1 MDLNST
7 QNHQNLSSLSALEII
22 QIAKQHVSFDDTET
36 AFATRSDFDLK
47 KMNLLF
53 WTMNK
58 PTLVDTG
65 TPLLQFAF
73 KIKLPFVKPVVK
85 NTLFEHFCGG
95 ETIEESERTV
105 IQLTQAGIGTI
116 LDYSVE
122 GEKSVQG
129 FETTKSE
136 IIRTIERANGDKN
149 IPFCV
154 FKVTGI
160 GHSKILEKVQA
171 KESLNAEEQ
180 EGWINLTKRLNEI
193 CEAAHKNNVRIFV
206 DGEETWF
213 QETIDD
219 LTYQMMRK
227 YNKEKPL
234 IYNTYQMY
242 TVDRLEKLKLAYQNA
257 VEENYYV
264 GAKLVRGAYMEKERR
279 RAEEKG
285 YPDPIQ
291 PDKLSTDRDFDAAM
305 EFCVENRERIA
316 LCAGTHNELSCYSL
330 VVLMDQHN
338 IKSDDSN
345 FYFAQLYGMS
355 DNMSNNLAA
364 AGYNVA
370 KYVPYGAVKDVMPY
384 LMRRADENTA
394 IAGQSS
400 REYLLIQ
407 KEIERR
413 KQARQTKR

>member
-1 MDLNST
+1 MDT
-7 QNHQNLSSLSALEII
+7 QPNTNLSDLSALEII
-22 QIAKQHVSFDDTET
+22 QMAKQHVSFDDTET

-53 WTMNK
+53 WTMNN
-58 PTLVDTG
+58 PTLVGSG
-65 TPLLQFAF
+65 TPLLKLAF
-73 KIKLPFVKPVVK
+73 KIKMPFVKPVVK

-95 ETIEESERTV
+95 ETIEDSERTV
-105 IQLTQAGIGTI
+105 IQLSQAGIGTI

-122 GEKSVQG
+122 GEKSVTG
-129 FETTKSE
+129 FEKTKNE
-136 IIRTIERANGDKN
+136 IIRTIERAKGDTN

-154 FKVTGI
+154 FKITGI

-171 KESLNAEEQ
+171 KEPLNPEEQ
-180 EGWINLTKRLNEI
+180 INWENLNKRLNEI
-193 CEAAHKNNVRIFV
+193 CETAYQNNVRLFI

-219 LTYQMMRK
+219 LTYQMMQK
-227 YNKEKPL
+227 YNKEEAL

-242 TVDRLEKLKLAYQNA
+242 TVDRLEKLKTAYQNA
-257 VEENYYV
+257 VEGNYYV
-264 GAKLVRGAYMEKERR
+264 GAKLVRGAYMEKERK

-291 PDKLSTDRDFDAAM
+291 PDKLSTDRDFDAGM
-305 EFCVENRERIA
+305 EFCVENRDRMA

-330 VVLMDQHN
+330 VVLMDTNN
-338 IKSDDSN
+338 IEKNDPN

-394 IAGQSS
+394 IAGQTS

-413 KQARQTKR
+413 KQVRKIKS

>member
-1 MDLNST
+1 MDST
-7 QNHQNLSSLSALEII
+7 QNNTNLSSMSALEII
-22 QIAKQHVSFDDTET
+22 QLAKQHVSFDDTQT
-36 AFATRSDFDLK
+36 AFATRSDYELK

-53 WTMNK
+53 WTMNN
-58 PTLVDTG
+58 PLLVSTG
-65 TPLLQFAF
+65 TPLLQLAF
-73 KIKLPFVKPVVK
+73 KIKMPFVKPIVK

-95 ETIEESERTV
+95 ETIEDSEKTV
-105 IQLTQAGIGTI
+105 QQLAQAGIGTI

-122 GEKSVQG
+122 GEKSVEG
-129 FETTKSE
+129 FETTKNE
-136 IIRTIERANGDKN
+136 IIRTIVRAKGAVT

-160 GHSKILEKVQA
+160 GHSTILEKVQA
-171 KESLNAEEQ
+171 KETLNAEEQ
-180 EGWINLTKRLNEI
+180 AGWERVQQRMNEI
-193 CEAAHKNNVRIFV
+193 CEAAYQNKVRIFV

-213 QETIDD
+213 QETIDN
-219 LTYQMMRK
+219 LTYQMMEK
-227 YNKEKPL
+227 YNKEQAI

-242 TVDRLEKLKLAYQNA
+242 TVDRLEKLKMAYQNA
-257 VEENYYV
+257 VENNYHV

-291 PDKLSTDRDFDAAM
+291 PDKLSADRDYDLGV
-305 EFCVENRERIA
+305 EFCVEKRERIA
-316 LCAGTHNELSCYSL
+316 LCAGTHNELSCYLL
-330 VVLMDQHN
+330 VVLMEKHN
-338 IKSDDSN
+338 IQKNDPN

-370 KYVPYGAVKDVMPY
+370 KYVPYGAIKDVMPY

-413 KQARQTKR
+413 KQVKRIA

>member
-1 MDLNST
+1 MDSNST
-7 QNHQNLSSLSALEII
+7 QSHQSLSDLSALEII
-22 QIAKQHVSFDDTET
+22 QIAKQHVSFDDTQT

-58 PTLVDTG
+58 PALVGTG
-65 TPLLQFAF
+65 TPLLRLAF
-73 KIKLPFVKPVVK
+73 KIKLPFVTPVVK
-85 NTLFEHFCGG
+85 STLFEHFCGG
-95 ETIEESERTV
+95 ETIEDSERTV
-105 IQLTQAGIGTI
+105 IQLKQAGIGTI

-122 GEKSVQG
+122 GEKSIQG
-129 FETTKSE
+129 FEKTKSE
-136 IIRTIERANGDKN
+136 IIRTIERAKGDKN

-160 GHSKILEKVQA
+160 GHSKILEKVQE
-171 KESLNAEEQ
+171 KEPLNAEEQ
-180 EGWINLTKRLNEI
+180 DSWKNLNQRMNEI
-193 CEAAHKNNVRIFV
+193 CEAAHQNKVRIFV

-213 QETIDD
+213 QETIDN
-219 LTYQMMRK
+219 LTYQMMEK
-227 YNKEKPL
+227 YNKEEPL

-242 TVDRLEKLKLAYQNA
+242 TIDRLEKLKLAHQNG
-257 VEENYYV
+257 VEGQYYV
-264 GAKLVRGAYMEKERR
+264 GAKIVRGAYMEKERK
-279 RAEEKG
+279 RAEENG
-285 YPDPIQ
+285 YTDPIQ

-305 EFCVENRERIA
+305 EFCIENRERIA

-330 VVLMDQHN
+330 VILMDTHN
-338 IKSDDSN
+338 IKKENPN

-394 IAGQSS
+394 IAGQTS

-413 KQARQTKR
+413 KQVRQIKR

>member
-1 MDLNST
+1 MDSNST
-7 QNHQNLSSLSALEII
+7 QNQQSLSDLSALEII
-22 QIAKQHVSFDDTET
+22 QMAKEHVSFDDTEI

-53 WTMNK
+53 WTMNNS
-58 PTLVDTG
+58 TLVDSG
-65 TPLLQFAF
+65 TPLLKLAF

-95 ETIEESERTV
+95 ETIEDSERTV

-122 GEKSVQG
+122 GEKSVKG
-129 FETTKSE
+129 FEKTKSE
-136 IIRTIERANGDKN
+136 IIRTIERAKGDEN

-154 FKVTGI
+154 FKITGI

-171 KESLNAEEQ
+171 KEPLNTEEKD
-180 EGWINLTKRLNEI
+180 GWENLNRRLNEI
-193 CEAAHKNNVRIFV
+193 CETAYQNNVRLFI

-213 QETIDD
+213 QDTIDD
-219 LTYQMMRK
+219 LTYQMMQK
-227 YNKEKPL
+227 YNKEKAL

-242 TVDRLEKLKLAYQNA
+242 TIDRLEKLKTAYQNA
-257 VEENYYV
+257 VEGNYYV
-264 GAKLVRGAYMEKERR
+264 GAKLVRGAYMEKERK

-291 PDKLSTDRDFDAAM
+291 PDKLSTDRDFDAGM
-305 EFCVENRERIA
+305 EFSVENRERIA

-330 VVLMDQHN
+330 VILMDKHN
-338 IKSDDSN
+338 IEKNDPN

-384 LMRRADENTA
+384 LIRRADENTA
-394 IAGQSS
+394 IAGQTS

-413 KQARQTKR
+413 KLVRQIKS

>member
-1 MDLNST
+1 MDST
-7 QNHQNLSSLSALEII
+7 QNNTNLSSMSALEII
-22 QIAKQHVSFDDTET
+22 QLAKQHVSFDDTQT
-36 AFATRSDFDLK
+36 AFATRSDYELK

-53 WTMNK
+53 WTMNN
-58 PTLVDTG
+58 PLLVSTG
-65 TPLLQFAF
+65 TPLLQLAF
-73 KIKLPFVKPVVK
+73 KIKMPFVKPIVK

-95 ETIEESERTV
+95 ETIEDSEKTV
-105 IQLTQAGIGTI
+105 QQLAQAGIGTI

-122 GEKSVQG
+122 GEKSVEG
-129 FETTKSE
+129 FETTKDE
-136 IIRTIERANGDKN
+136 IIRTIVRAKGAVT

-160 GHSKILEKVQA
+160 GHSTILEKVQA
-171 KESLNAEEQ
+171 KETLNAEEQ
-180 EGWINLTKRLNEI
+180 AGWERVQQRMNEI
-193 CEAAHKNNVRIFV
+193 CEAAYQNKVRIFV

-213 QETIDD
+213 QETIDN
-219 LTYQMMRK
+219 LTYQMMEK
-227 YNKEKPL
+227 YNKEQAI

-242 TVDRLEKLKLAYQNA
+242 TVDRLEKLKMAYQNA
-257 VEENYYV
+257 VENNYHV

-291 PDKLSTDRDFDAAM
+291 PDKLSADRDYDLGV
-305 EFCVENRERIA
+305 EFCVEKRERIA

-330 VVLMDQHN
+330 VVLMEKHN
-338 IKSDDSN
+338 IQKNDPN

-370 KYVPYGAVKDVMPY
+370 KYVPYGAIKDVMPY

-413 KQARQTKR
+413 KQTKRIA

>member
-1 MDLNST
+1 MDST
-7 QNHQNLSSLSALEII
+7 QNNTNLSSMSALEII
-22 QIAKQHVSFDDTET
+22 QLAKQHVSFDDTQT
-36 AFATRSDFDLK
+36 AFATRSDYELK

-53 WTMNK
+53 WTMNN
-58 PTLVDTG
+58 PLLVSTG
-65 TPLLQFAF
+65 TPLLQLAF
-73 KIKLPFVKPVVK
+73 KIKMPFVKPIVK

-95 ETIEESERTV
+95 ETIEDSEKTV
-105 IQLTQAGIGTI
+105 QQLAQAGIGTI

-122 GEKSVQG
+122 GEKSVEG
-129 FETTKSE
+129 FETTKNE
-136 IIRTIERANGDKN
+136 IIRTIVRAKGAVT

-160 GHSKILEKVQA
+160 GHSTILEKVQA
-171 KESLNAEEQ
+171 KETLNAEEQ
-180 EGWINLTKRLNEI
+180 AGWERVQQRMNEI
-193 CEAAHKNNVRIFV
+193 CEAAYQNKVRIFV

-213 QETIDD
+213 QETIDN
-219 LTYQMMRK
+219 LTYQMMEK
-227 YNKEKPL
+227 YNKEQA
-234 IYNTYQMY
+234 IVYNTYQMY
-242 TVDRLEKLKLAYQNA
+242 TVDRLEKLKMAYQNA
-257 VEENYYV
+257 VENNYHV

-291 PDKLSTDRDFDAAM
+291 PDKLSADRDYDLGV
-305 EFCVENRERIA
+305 EFCVEKRERIA

-330 VVLMDQHN
+330 VVLMEKHN
-338 IKSDDSN
+338 IQKNDPN

-370 KYVPYGAVKDVMPY
+370 KYVPYGAIKDVMPY

-413 KQARQTKR
+413 KQVKRIA

>member
-1 MDLNST
+1 MDSNST
-7 QNHQNLSSLSALEII
+7 QNVQNLASLSALEII
-22 QIAKQHVSFDDTET
+22 QMAKEHVSFDDTEI
-36 AFATRSDFDLK
+36 AFANRSDFDLK

-58 PTLVDTG
+58 PFLVDSG

-73 KIKLPFVKPVVK
+73 KVRLPFVKPVVR

-95 ETIEESERTV
+95 ETIEDSERTV

-122 GEKSVQG
+122 GKKSTEG
-129 FETTKSE
+129 FEKTKNE
-136 IIRTIERANGDKN
+136 IIRTIERAKGDKN

-154 FKVTGI
+154 FKITGI
-160 GHSKILEKVQA
+160 GHSKILEKIQ
-171 KESLNAEEQ
+171 SIQPLNADEQ
-180 EGWINLTKRLNEI
+180 DSWEKIQFRLNQI
-193 CEAAHKNNVRIFV
+193 CEKAYQNKVRIFV

-213 QETIDD
+213 QETIDN
-219 LTYQMMRK
+219 LTYQMMEK
-227 YNKEKPL
+227 YNKEEPL

-242 TVDRLEKLKLAYQNA
+242 TVDRLEKLKSAYQNA
-257 VEENYYV
+257 VEGNYYI
-264 GAKLVRGAYMEKERR
+264 GAKLVRGAYMEKERK
-279 RAEEKG
+279 RAEEQN
-285 YPDPIQ
+285 YTDPIQ
-291 PDKLSTDRDFDAAM
+291 PDKLSADRDFDAAM
-305 EFCVENRERIA
+305 AFCVENRERIA

-330 VVLMDQHN
+330 VVLMDMHN
-338 IKSDDSN
+338 IKKDDPN

-355 DNMSNNLAA
+355 DNISNNLAA

-394 IAGQSS
+394 IAGQTS

-413 KQARQTKR
+413 RKARGVS

>member
-1 MDLNST
+1 MDST
-7 QNHQNLSSLSALEII
+7 QNNTNLSSMSALEII
-22 QIAKQHVSFDDTET
+22 QLAKQHVSFDDTQT
-36 AFATRSDFDLK
+36 AFATRSDYELK

-53 WTMNK
+53 WTMNN
-58 PTLVDTG
+58 PLLVSTG
-65 TPLLQFAF
+65 TPLLQLAF
-73 KIKLPFVKPVVK
+73 KIKMPFVKPIVK

-95 ETIEESERTV
+95 ETIEDSEKTV
-105 IQLTQAGIGTI
+105 QQLAQAGIGTI

-122 GEKSVQG
+122 GEKSVEG
-129 FETTKSE
+129 FETTKNE
-136 IIRTIERANGDKN
+136 IIRTIVRAKGAVT

-160 GHSKILEKVQA
+160 GHSTILEKVQA
-171 KESLNAEEQ
+171 KETLNAEEQ
-180 EGWINLTKRLNEI
+180 AGWERVQQRMNEI
-193 CEAAHKNNVRIFV
+193 CEAAYQNKVRIFV

-213 QETIDD
+213 QETIDN
-219 LTYQMMRK
+219 LTYQMMEK
-227 YNKEKPL
+227 YNKEQAI

-242 TVDRLEKLKLAYQNA
+242 TVDRLEKLKMAYQNA
-257 VEENYYV
+257 VENNYHV

-291 PDKLSTDRDFDAAM
+291 PDKLSADRDYDLGV
-305 EFCVENRERIA
+305 EFCVEKRERIA

-330 VVLMDQHN
+330 VVLMEKHN
-338 IKSDDSN
+338 IQKNDPN

-370 KYVPYGAVKDVMPY
+370 KYVPYGAIKDVMPY

-413 KQARQTKR
+413 KQVKRIA

>member
-1 MDLNST
+1 MDIQPT
-7 QNHQNLSSLSALEII
+7 TNLSSLSALEII
-22 QIAKQHVSFDDTET
+22 QFAKQHVSFDDTET
-36 AFATRSDFDLK
+36 AFANRSDFELK

-58 PTLVDTG
+58 PAIVNSG
-65 TPLLQFAF
+65 TPFLKLAF
-73 KIKLPFVKPVVK
+73 KIRMPLVKPVVR

-95 ETIEESERTV
+95 ETIEDSERTV
-105 IQLTQAGIGTI
+105 IQLSQAGIGTI

-122 GEKSVQG
+122 GEKSVKG
-129 FETTKSE
+129 FEKTKNE
-136 IIRTIERANGDKN
+136 IIRTIERAKGDKN

-154 FKVTGI
+154 FKITGI

-171 KESLNAEEQ
+171 KETLTDQEQ
-180 EGWINLTKRLNEI
+180 EGWENLNRRIDEI
-193 CEAAHKNNVRIFV
+193 CQTAHQNDVRIFI

-219 LTYQMMRK
+219 LTYQMMQK
-227 YNKEKPL
+227 YNKEKA
-234 IYNTYQMY
+234 IVYNTYQMY
-242 TVDRLEKLKLAYQNA
+242 TVDRLEKLKTAYRNA
-257 VEENYYV
+257 VKDNYYL
-264 GAKLVRGAYMEKERR
+264 GAKLVRGAYMEKERK

-305 EFCVENRERIA
+305 EFCVEKRQRIA

-330 VVLMDQHN
+330 VVLMQAHN
-338 IKSDDSN
+338 IKKDDPN

-355 DNMSNNLAA
+355 DNISNNLAA

-370 KYVPYGAVKDVMPY
+370 KYVPYGEVKDVMPY

-413 KQARQTKR
+413 KQVRQIR

>member
-1 MDLNST
+1 MDT
-7 QNHQNLSSLSALEII
+7 QPNINLSSMSALEII
-22 QIAKQHVSFDDTET
+22 QMAKQHVSFDDTET
-36 AFATRSDFDLK
+36 AFATRSDFELK

-53 WTMNK
+53 WTMNN
-58 PTLVDTG
+58 PTLVNTG

-73 KIKLPFVKPVVK
+73 KIRMPFVKPIVK

-95 ETIEESERTV
+95 ETIEDSERTV
-105 IQLTQAGIGTI
+105 IQLAQAGIGTI

-122 GEKSVQG
+122 GEKSVEG
-129 FETTKSE
+129 FEKTKDE
-136 IIRTIERANGDKN
+136 IIRTIVRAKGDKN

-160 GHSKILEKVQA
+160 GHSKILEKIQA
-171 KESLNAEEQ
+171 KETLTTEEQ
-180 EGWINLTKRLNEI
+180 AGWERVQQRMNEI
-193 CEAAHKNNVRIFV
+193 CEAAYQNNVRIFV

-219 LTYQMMRK
+219 LTYLMMQK
-227 YNKEKPL
+227 YNKEEPL

-242 TVDRLEKLKLAYQNA
+242 TVDRLDKLKLAYQNA
-257 VEENYYV
+257 VEGGYYV
-264 GAKLVRGAYMEKERR
+264 GAKLVRGAYMEKERK

-291 PDKLSTDRDFDAAM
+291 PDKLSADRDYDLGV
-305 EFCVENRERIA
+305 EFCVKNRERIA

-330 VVLMDQHN
+330 VVLMDAYN
-338 IKSDDSN
+338 IKKNDPN

-394 IAGQSS
+394 IAGQTS

-413 KQARQTKR
+413 KQK

>member
-1 MDLNST
+1 MDSNST
-7 QNHQNLSSLSALEII
+7 QNHQSLSDLSALEII
-22 QIAKQHVSFDDTET
+22 QIAKQHVSFDDTEI

-58 PTLVDTG
+58 PSLVGTG
-65 TPLLQFAF
+65 TPLLQLAF

-95 ETIEESERTV
+95 ETIEDSERTV

-122 GEKSVQG
+122 GEKSVIG
-129 FETTKSE
+129 FEKTKSE
-136 IIRTIERANGDKN
+136 IIRTIERAKGDKN

-154 FKVTGI
+154 FKITGI

-171 KESLNAEEQ
+171 KETLNTEEQ
-180 EGWINLTKRLNEI
+180 EGWQNLNRRLNEI
-193 CEAAHKNNVRIFV
+193 CETAHRNSVRLFI

-219 LTYQMMRK
+219 LTYQMMEK
-227 YNKEKPL
+227 YNKNEPL

-242 TVDRLEKLKLAYQNA
+242 TVDRLEKLKSAYQNG
-257 VEENYYV
+257 VEGNYYV
-264 GAKLVRGAYMEKERR
+264 GAKLVRGAYMEKERK

-285 YPDPIQ
+285 YSDPIQ
-291 PDKLSTDRDFDAAM
+291 PDKLSTDRDFDAGM
-305 EFCVENRERIA
+305 EFCIENRERMA

-330 VVLMDQHN
+330 VVLMN
-338 IKSDDSN
+338 SYGIKKEDPN

-394 IAGQSS
+394 IAGQTS

-413 KQARQTKR
+413 KKVRRIS

>member
-1 MDLNST
+1 MDST
-7 QNHQNLSSLSALEII
+7 QNNTNLSSMSALEII
-22 QIAKQHVSFDDTET
+22 QLAKQHVSFDDTQT
-36 AFATRSDFDLK
+36 AFATRSDYELK

-53 WTMNK
+53 WTMNN
-58 PTLVDTG
+58 PLLVSTG
-65 TPLLQFAF
+65 TPLLQLAF
-73 KIKLPFVKPVVK
+73 KIKMPFVKPIVK

-95 ETIEESERTV
+95 ETIEDSEKTV
-105 IQLTQAGIGTI
+105 QQLAQAGIGTI

-122 GEKSVQG
+122 GEKSVEG
-129 FETTKSE
+129 FETTKNE
-136 IIRTIERANGDKN
+136 IIRTIVRAKGAVT

-160 GHSKILEKVQA
+160 GHSTILEKVQA
-171 KESLNAEEQ
+171 KETLNAEEQ
-180 EGWINLTKRLNEI
+180 AGWERVQQRMNEI
-193 CEAAHKNNVRIFV
+193 CEAAYQNKVRIFV

-213 QETIDD
+213 QETIDN
-219 LTYQMMRK
+219 LTYQMMEK
-227 YNKEKPL
+227 YNKEQAI

-242 TVDRLEKLKLAYQNA
+242 TVDRLEKLKMAYQNA
-257 VEENYYV
+257 VENNYHV

-291 PDKLSTDRDFDAAM
+291 PDKLSADRDYDLGV
-305 EFCVENRERIA
+305 EFCVEKRERIA

-330 VVLMDQHN
+330 VVLMEKHN
-338 IKSDDSN
+338 IQKNDPN

-370 KYVPYGAVKDVMPY
+370 KYVPYGAIKDVMPY

-413 KQARQTKR
+413 KQTKRIA

>member
-1 MDLNST
+1 MDSNST
-7 QNHQNLSSLSALEII
+7 QNHQNLSNLSALEII
-22 QIAKQHVSFDDTET
+22 QIAKHHVSFDDTQT
-36 AFATRSDFDLK
+36 AFANRSDFELK

-58 PTLVDTG
+58 PFLVNTG
-65 TPLLQFAF
+65 SPLLQFSF
-73 KIKLPFVKPVVK
+73 KIRMPFVKPIVK

-95 ETIEESERTV
+95 ETIEDSEKTV
-105 IQLTQAGIGTI
+105 QQLAQAGIGTI

-122 GEKSVQG
+122 GEKSIEG
-129 FETTKSE
+129 FEKTKKE
-136 IIRTIERANGDKN
+136 IIRTIHRAKGDKN
-149 IPFCV
+149 MPFCV

-171 KESLNAEEQ
+171 KEALNAEEQ
-180 EGWINLTKRLNEI
+180 ASWERINQRMNEI
-193 CEAAHKNNVRIFV
+193 CEVAYQNKVKIFV

-219 LTYQMMRK
+219 LTYQMMEK
-227 YNKEKPL
+227 YNKEQV
-234 IYNTYQMY
+234 IVYNTYQMY
-242 TVDRLEKLKLAYQNA
+242 TVDRLEKLKTAYQKGVKN
-257 VEENYYV
+257 NYYV
-264 GAKLVRGAYMEKERR
+264 GAKLVRGAYMEKERKQ
-279 RAEEKG
+279 AEEKG

-291 PDKLSTDRDFDAAM
+291 PDKLSTDRDFDLGV
-305 EFCVENRERIA
+305 EFCVQNRERMA

-330 VVLMDQHN
+330 VVLMDKNN
-338 IKSDDSN
+338 IKKDDAN

-384 LMRRADENTA
+384 LMRRANENTA
-394 IAGQSS
+394 IAGQTS

-413 KQARQTKR
+413 KKAKS

>member
-1 MDLNST
+1 MDST
-7 QNHQNLSSLSALEII
+7 QNQINLSSLSALEVI
-22 QIAKQHVSFDDTET
+22 QMAKQHVSFDDTEI
-36 AFATRSDFDLK
+36 AFANRSDFELK

-58 PTLVDTG
+58 PLLVDSG
-65 TPLLQFAF
+65 TPLLQLAF
-73 KIKLPFVKPVVK
+73 KIRLPFVKPVVK

-95 ETIEESERTV
+95 ETIEDSERTV
-105 IQLTQAGIGTI
+105 IQLAQAGIGTI

-122 GEKSVQG
+122 GKKTTEG
-129 FETTKSE
+129 FEKTKNE
-136 IIRTIERANGDKN
+136 IIRTINRAKGDVT

-160 GHSKILEKVQA
+160 GHSKILEKVQFNQ
-171 KESLNAEEQ
+171 SLNADEQ
-180 EGWINLTKRLNEI
+180 DSWEKINQRMNEI
-193 CEAAHKNNVRIFV
+193 CEAAYQNKVRIFV

-213 QETIDD
+213 QDTIDN
-219 LTYQMMRK
+219 LTYQMMEK
-227 YNKEKPL
+227 YNKEEPL

-242 TVDRLEKLKLAYQNA
+242 TVDRLEKLKAAYQNA
-257 VEENYYV
+257 IENNYYL
-264 GAKLVRGAYMEKERR
+264 GAKLVRGAYMEKERK
-279 RAEEKG
+279 RAEEQN
-285 YPDPIQ
+285 YTDPIQ

-305 EFCVENRERIA
+305 EFCVENRKRVA
-316 LCAGTHNELSCYSL
+316 LCAGSHNELSCYSL
-330 VVLMDQHN
+330 VVLMDAHAIEKN
-338 IKSDDSN
+338 DSN

-413 KQARQTKR
+413 KKAKRIS

>member
-1 MDLNST
+1 MDT
-7 QNHQNLSSLSALEII
+7 QPKINLASLSALEII
-22 QIAKQHVSFDDTET
+22 QMAKEHVSFDDTEI

-58 PTLVDTG
+58 PTLVDSG
-65 TPLLQFAF
+65 SPLLKLAF
-73 KIKLPFVKPVVK
+73 KIRLPFVKPVVK

-95 ETIEESERTV
+95 ETIEDSERTV

-122 GEKSVQG
+122 GEKSAKG
-129 FETTKSE
+129 FEKTKNE
-136 IIRTIERANGDKN
+136 IIRTIERAKGDAT

-171 KESLNAEEQ
+171 NETLNAEEQ
-180 EGWINLTKRLNEI
+180 EGWANLNQRINEI
-193 CEAAHKNNVRIFV
+193 CETAHRNKVRIFI

-213 QETIDD
+213 QDTIDN
-219 LTYQMMRK
+219 LTYQMMEK
-227 YNKEKPL
+227 YNKEEPL

-242 TVDRLEKLKLAYQNA
+242 TVDRLDKLKLAYQNA
-257 VEENYYV
+257 VEKGYYV
-264 GAKLVRGAYMEKERR
+264 GAKIVRGAYMEKERK
-279 RAEEKG
+279 RAEEKD

-291 PDKLSTDRDFDAAM
+291 PNKLSTDRDFDAAM

-330 VVLMDQHN
+330 VVLLDAHN
-338 IKSDDSN
+338 IKKDDRN

-384 LMRRADENTA
+384 LMRRADENTS
-394 IAGQSS
+394 IAGQTS

-413 KQARQTKR
+413 KQVRGFKS

>member
-1 MDLNST
+1 MDSKPT
-7 QNHQNLSSLSALEII
+7 QNRQNLSSLSALEII
-22 QIAKQHVSFDDTET
+22 QIAKQHVSFEDTET
-36 AFATRSDFDLK
+36 AFANRSDFDLK

-58 PTLVDTG
+58 PTLVDSG
-65 TPLLQFAF
+65 TPLLKLAF
-73 KIKLPFVKPVVK
+73 KIRMPFVQPVVK

-95 ETIEESERTV
+95 ETIEDSERTV

-122 GEKSVQG
+122 GKKSTEG
-129 FETTKSE
+129 FETTKNE
-136 IIRTIERANGDKN
+136 IIRTIIRAKGDSN

-171 KESLNAEEQ
+171 KETLNTDEKDSWEKIQ
-180 EGWINLTKRLNEI
+180 FRMNEI
-193 CEAAHKNNVRIFV
+193 CQAAYQNNVRIFV

-219 LTYQMMRK
+219 LTYQMMEK
-227 YNKEKPL
+227 YNKDKAL

-242 TVDRLEKLKLAYQNA
+242 TVDRLEKLKLAYKNA
-257 VEENYYV
+257 VKGQYYV
-264 GAKLVRGAYMEKERR
+264 GAKIVRGAYMEKERK
-279 RAEEKG
+279 RATEKN
-285 YPDPIQ
+285 YTDPIQ

-305 EFCVENRERIA
+305 EFCIEKRQRISI
-316 LCAGTHNELSCYSL
+316 CAGTHNELSCYSL
-330 VVLMDQHN
+330 VVLMEAYA
-338 IKSDDSN
+338 IKKNDPR

-413 KQARQTKR
+413 KEARKNS

>member
-1 MDLNST
+1 M
-7 QNHQNLSSLSALEII
+7 
-22 QIAKQHVSFDDTET
+22 
-36 AFATRSDFDLK
+36 
-47 KMNLLF
+47 
-53 WTMNK
+53 
-58 PTLVDTG
+58 
-65 TPLLQFAF
+65 
-73 KIKLPFVKPVVK
+73 PFVKPVVK

-122 GEKSVQG
+122 GEKSTEG
-129 FETTKSE
+129 FEKTKGE
-136 IIRTIERANGDKN
+136 IIRTIERAKGDAN

-160 GHSKILEKVQA
+160 GDSKILEKIQA
-171 KESLNAEEQ
+171 NEPLNTEEQ
-180 EGWINLTKRLNEI
+180 NSWEEIQFRMNEI
-193 CEAAHKNNVRIFV
+193 CEAAHQNKVRIFV

-213 QETIDD
+213 QETIDN

-227 YNKEKPL
+227 FNKTEPL

-242 TVDRLEKLKLAYQNA
+242 TIDRLEKLKLAHQNA
-257 VEENYYV
+257 IEGEYYV
-264 GAKLVRGAYMEKERR
+264 GAKIVRGAYMEKERK

-285 YPDPIQ
+285 YTDPIQ

-305 EFCVENRERIA
+305 EFCVENRERMA

-330 VVLMDQHN
+330 VVLIDAHN
-338 IKSDDSN
+338 IKKNDPN
-345 FYFAQLYGMS
+345 FHFAQLYGMS

-394 IAGQSS
+394 IAGQTS

-413 KQARQTKR
+413 KQVRSIF

>member
-1 MDLNST
+1 MDSNST
-7 QNHQNLSSLSALEII
+7 PINISSLSALEII
-22 QIAKQHVSFDDTET
+22 QMAKEHVSFDDTET
-36 AFATRSDFDLK
+36 AFANRSDFELK

-58 PTLVDTG
+58 PTLVDSG
-65 TPLLQFAF
+65 TPLLKLAF
-73 KIKLPFVKPVVK
+73 KLRAPFVKPVVK

-95 ETIEESERTV
+95 ETIEDSERTI
-105 IQLTQAGIGTI
+105 IQLAQAGIGTI

-122 GEKSVQG
+122 GEKSEKG
-129 FETTKSE
+129 FEKTKSE
-136 IIRTIERANGDKN
+136 IIRTIHRAKGDEN

-160 GHSKILEKVQA
+160 GYSKILEKVQA
-171 KESLNAEEQ
+171 HEPLIAEEQ
-180 EGWINLTKRLNEI
+180 VRWEKIQLRMNEI
-193 CEAAHKNNVRIFV
+193 CLTAYQNKVRIFV

-213 QETIDD
+213 QDTIDD
-219 LTYQMMRK
+219 LTYQMMEK
-227 YNKEKPL
+227 YNKEEA
-234 IYNTYQMY
+234 IVYNTYQMY
-242 TVDRLEKLKLAYQNA
+242 TTDRLEKLKSAYENA
-257 VEENYYV
+257 VKNQYRV
-264 GAKLVRGAYMEKERR
+264 GAKIVRGAYMEKERK

-285 YPDPIQ
+285 YTDPIQ
-291 PDKLSTDRDFDAAM
+291 PDKLSTDRDFDAAL

-316 LCAGTHNELSCYSL
+316 VCAGTHNELSCYSL
-330 VVLMDQHN
+330 VVLMDAYKIDKN
-338 IKSDDSN
+338 DSN
-345 FYFAQLYGMS
+345 FHFAQLYGMS

-384 LMRRADENTA
+384 LIRRADENTA

-413 KQARQTKR
+413 KQARQLKP

>member
-1 MDLNST
+1 MDT
-7 QNHQNLSSLSALEII
+7 QYKVNLASLSALEII
-22 QIAKQHVSFDDTET
+22 QMAKQHVSFDDTEI

-58 PTLVDTG
+58 PSLVDLG
-65 TPLLQFAF
+65 APLLKLAF
-73 KIKLPFVKPVVK
+73 KIRLPFVKPVVK

-95 ETIEESERTV
+95 ETIEDSERTV
-105 IQLTQAGIGTI
+105 IQLTQAAIGTI

-122 GEKSVQG
+122 GEKSAQG
-129 FETTKSE
+129 FEKTKNE
-136 IIRTIERANGDKN
+136 IIRTIERAKGDTT

-171 KESLNAEEQ
+171 NETLNVEEQ
-180 EGWINLTKRLNEI
+180 QGWENLNQRINEI
-193 CEAAHKNNVRIFV
+193 CETAHRNKVRIFI

-213 QETIDD
+213 QETIDN
-219 LTYQMMRK
+219 LTYQMMEK
-227 YNKEKPL
+227 YNKEEPL

-257 VEENYYV
+257 IEKGYYV
-264 GAKLVRGAYMEKERR
+264 GAKIVRGAYMEKERK

-285 YPDPIQ
+285 YADPIQ

-305 EFCVENRERIA
+305 EFCVENRDRIA

-330 VVLMDQHN
+330 VVLLDAHN
-338 IKSDDSN
+338 IKKDDRN

-384 LMRRADENTA
+384 LMRRADENTS
-394 IAGQSS
+394 IAGQTS

-413 KQARQTKR
+413 KQVRGFKP

>member
-1 MDLNST
+1 MDT
-7 QNHQNLSSLSALEII
+7 QPNTNLSDLSALEII
-22 QIAKQHVSFDDTET
+22 QMAKQHVSFDDTET

-53 WTMNK
+53 WTMNN
-58 PTLVDTG
+58 PTLVGSG
-65 TPLLQFAF
+65 TPLLKLAF
-73 KIKLPFVKPVVK
+73 KIKMPFVKPVVK

-95 ETIEESERTV
+95 ETIEDSERTV
-105 IQLTQAGIGTI
+105 IQLSQAGIGTI

-122 GEKSVQG
+122 GEKSVTG
-129 FETTKSE
+129 FEKTKNE
-136 IIRTIERANGDKN
+136 IIRTIERAKGDTN

-154 FKVTGI
+154 FKITGI
-160 GHSKILEKVQA
+160 GHSKILEKIQA
-171 KESLNAEEQ
+171 KEPLNNEEQ
-180 EGWINLTKRLNEI
+180 INWENLNKRLNEI
-193 CEAAHKNNVRIFV
+193 CETAYQNNVRLFI

-219 LTYQMMRK
+219 LTYQMMQK
-227 YNKEKPL
+227 YNKEEAL

-242 TVDRLEKLKLAYQNA
+242 TVDRLEKLKTAYHNA
-257 VEENYYV
+257 VEGNYYV
-264 GAKLVRGAYMEKERR
+264 GAKLVRGAYMEKERK
-279 RAEEKG
+279 RAQEKG

-291 PDKLSTDRDFDAAM
+291 PDKLSTDRDFDAGM
-305 EFCVENRERIA
+305 EFCVENRDRMA

-330 VVLMDQHN
+330 VVLMDSHN
-338 IKSDDSN
+338 IEKNDPS

-394 IAGQSS
+394 IAGQTS

-413 KQARQTKR
+413 KQVRQIKS

>member
-1 MDLNST
+1 MDST
-7 QNHQNLSSLSALEII
+7 QNHINLSSLSALEII
-22 QIAKQHVSFDDTET
+22 QMAKQHVSFDDTET
-36 AFATRSDFDLK
+36 AFANRSDFELK

-58 PTLVDTG
+58 PALVDTG
-65 TPLLQFAF
+65 TPLLKLAF
-73 KIKLPFVKPVVK
+73 KIKIPFVKPLVK

-95 ETIEESERTV
+95 ETIEDSERTV
-105 IQLTQAGIGTI
+105 IKLSQTGIGTI

-122 GEKSVQG
+122 GEKTTKG
-129 FETTKSE
+129 FEKTKSE
-136 IIRTIERANGDKN
+136 IVKTILRAKGDTN

-160 GHSKILEKVQA
+160 GHSKILEKVQSNEPLTTDEQDSWQ
-171 KESLNAEEQ
+171 KLNQ
-180 EGWINLTKRLNEI
+180 RMNEI
-193 CEAAHKNNVRIFV
+193 CEVAYQNKVRIFV

-213 QETIDD
+213 QDTIDD
-219 LTYQMMRK
+219 LTYQMMEK
-227 YNKEKPL
+227 YNKEQPL

-257 VEENYYV
+257 VEKEYYL

-285 YPDPIQ
+285 YTDPIQ
-291 PDKLSTDRDFDAAM
+291 PDKLSTDKDFNLAM
-305 EFCVENRERIA
+305 EFCVEKRDRIA

-330 VVLMDQHN
+330 VVLMDSYHIEKN
-338 IKSDDSN
+338 DPN

-413 KQARQTKR
+413 KKARQIRD

>member
-1 MDLNST
+1 MDSNST
-7 QNHQNLSSLSALEII
+7 QNQQSLSDLSALEII
-22 QIAKQHVSFDDTET
+22 QMAKEHVSFDDTEI

-58 PTLVDTG
+58 PTIVDSG
-65 TPLLQFAF
+65 TPLLKLAF
-73 KIKLPFVKPVVK
+73 KIKIPFVKPAVK

-129 FETTKSE
+129 FEKTKKE
-136 IIRTIERANGDKN
+136 IIRTIERAKGDKN

-154 FKVTGI
+154 FKITGI
-160 GHSKILEKVQA
+160 GHSIVLEKVQA
-171 KESLNAEEQ
+171 KEPLNAQEQ
-180 EGWINLTKRLNEI
+180 EGWTNLNRRLNEI
-193 CEAAHKNNVRIFV
+193 CEIAHQNKVRLFI

-219 LTYQMMRK
+219 LTYQMMQK
-227 YNKEKPL
+227 YNKEEPL

-242 TVDRLEKLKLAYQNA
+242 TIDRLEKLKTAYQNA
-257 VEENYYV
+257 VEENYYI
-264 GAKLVRGAYMEKERR
+264 GAKLVRGAYMEKERK

-291 PDKLSTDRDFDAAM
+291 PDKLSTDRDFDAGM

-330 VVLMDQHN
+330 VILMDKYN
-338 IKSDDSN
+338 IEKNDSN
-345 FYFAQLYGMS
+345 FHFAQLYGMS

-384 LMRRADENTA
+384 LIRRADENTA
-394 IAGQSS
+394 IAGQTS

-413 KQARQTKR
+413 KQVRRIS